1 MAQDA
6 KNILVSGDAMIHIV
20 FGGMLPEDV
29 PTSTTTLVPATAV
42 EVGLTNEEGEK
53 FNRSVDLTTINSH
66 QSSGV
71 RTIASGGAMSLE
83 VVALEWNDVTK
94 HFYWGVDATSGKRVV
109 KADSVVT
116 ADMIYD
122 TIDVQAGFEKNLRLI
137 ANVTVTPNGSLDFKK
152 TAETGIPLLLT
163 VNGDLTVLD
172 D

>member
-6 KNILVSGDAMIHIV
+6 SNILVSGDAMIHIV
-20 FGGMLPEDV
+20 FGGMDPLEV
-29 PTSTTTLVPATAV
+29 PATATALIPATAV
-42 EVGLTNEEGEK
+42 ELGLTNEEGEK
-53 FNRSVDLTTINSH
+53 LNRSVDLTTINSH
-66 QSSGV
+66 QTMSV
-71 RTIASGGAMSLE
+71 RTIASGGSITLE
-83 VVALEWNDVTK
+83 VVALEWNDVSK
-94 HFYWGVDATSGKRVV
+94 HFYWGVEAVDGKRTV

-122 TIDVQAGFEKNLRLI
+122 TIDVQSGYEKNVRLI

-172 D
+172 